1 MGAEGGVRARPAV
14 EGRRLRPARE
24 RQPFGAPVCRED
36 PGRGGG
42 ARAAL
47 VAARPRPGGSP
58 SAPSGGEARALRSS
72 RLAPEALELEVT
84 ETVVMQNPAQAA
96 QTLDELKALRVGLSL
111 DDFGIGYSSLSYLK
125 MFPFDAL
132 KIDRA
137 FVAGIPADREDVA
150 IAEAVI
156 HLAHALNI
164 RAIAEGVETDD
175 QVQWLCKFGCEE
187 LQGDLLA
194 KAMPSEELAALF
206 LKPDR
211 RIHAIRN

>member
-1 MGAEGGVRARPAV
+1 VT
-14 EGRRLRPARE
+14 
-24 RQPFGAPVCRED
+24 
-36 PGRGGG
+36 
-42 ARAAL
+42 
-47 VAARPRPGGSP
+47 
-58 SAPSGGEARALRSS
+58 RALRSS
-72 RLAPEALELEVT
+72 GLAPEALELEVT

-96 QTLDELKALRVGLSL
+96 QTLDELKGLRVGLSL

-125 MFPFDAL
+125 MFPFDGL

-137 FVAGIPADREDVA
+137 FVSGIPADREDVA

-164 RAIAEGVETDD
+164 RAIAEGVETED
-175 QVQWLCKFGCEE
+175 QAQWLSKSGCEE

-194 KAMPSEELAALF
+194 KPMPSEELATLF

-211 RIHAIRN
+211 RIHAIRS